1 MGFPLFLILL
11 VAVYLLHCSS
21 GRPAVPVTGVDRHA
35 VTAESS
41 ILVLQVRSNASKY
54 QSVSTSD
61 AVAVL
66 PLLQNSSL
74 VHLLLRESCAR
85 TAGLS
90 ALATELFGEQWR
102 SASPGILAAFHC
114 LPRGLEC
121 SRVYTHT
128 ISGEIRVGGI
138 PVEAGSG

>member
-1 MGFPLFLILL
+1 MRVREIVLMGFPLFLILL

-74 VHLLLRESCAR
+74 VHL
-85 TAGLS
+85 
-90 ALATELFGEQWR
+90 FGEQWR

-128 ISGEIRVGGI
+128 ISGEGRVGGI